1 MTLSEEQWQKIYD
14 GLPVS
19 FTGAVL
25 GKERADQY
33 VNSKKLPGYP
43 FMLVSIIS
51 QGIPVSDVRRD
62 VSSVYDPVTK
72 VRTVKFSQNMKAR
85 ISCIIEALD
94 ITEVERLAS
103 LFYKELYRAE
113 LGINPIQDRMQFRG
127 VDPPEAIP
135 PYRNEK
141 LKKLVQRRAVDF
153 FVEYEFSWTIPF
165 ETIQEFDVDVG
176 FRNKPN

>member
-19 FTGAVL
+19 LSGVVL
-25 GKERADQY
+25 NKERTDQY
-33 VNSKKLPGYP
+33 VNRPAFP

-62 VSSVYDPVTK
+62 VSSVYDPATK

-85 ISCIIEALD
+85 VSCIIEALD

-113 LGINPIQDRMQFRG
+113 LGINPILDRMQFRG

-141 LKKLVQRRAVDF
+141 LKRLVQRRAVDF

-176 FRNKPN
+176 YKNRST

>member
-14 GLPVS
+14 GIPATLPG
-19 FTGAVL
+19 GATL
-25 GKERADQY
+25 QKERADQY
-33 VNSKKLPGYP
+33 VNRPAFP

-85 ISCIIEALD
+85 ISCVLEALD
-94 ITEVERLAS
+94 ITEIERLAG
-103 LFYKELYRAE
+103 LFYKELCRAE
-113 LGINPIQDRMQFRG
+113 LGVNPLQDRMQFRG

-135 PYRNEK
+135 PYRNDK

-176 FRNKPN
+176 YKNRLA

>member
-1 MTLSEEQWQKIYD
+1 MTLTEEQWTKIYD
-14 GLPVS
+14 GIPAS
-19 FTGAVL
+19 FSGGVTL
-25 GKERADQY
+25 QKERADQY
-33 VNSKKLPGYP
+33 VNQPAFP

-62 VSSVYDPVTK
+62 VSSVYDPATK

-94 ITEVERLAS
+94 ITEIELLAS
-103 LFYKELYRAE
+103 FFYKELYRAE

-127 VDPPEAIP
+127 VDPPESIP
-135 PYRNEK
+135 PYRNDK

-153 FVEYEFSWTIPF
+153 FVEYEFSWTVPF

-176 FRNKPN
+176 YKNRLT